1 MNVVDVVVVVVA
13 LLAALQGARVGGV
26 VQVGGIIGFFA
37 GLFVGALLAS
47 QTVRWVQSPTA
58 TTVVALTTM
67 LLVAFS
73 FGLAGRI
80 LGAMMTRN
88 LRHGP
93 ARSADAFVGVVVAV
107 VAALA
112 TVWLLA
118 SSMVNSSSVALDNA
132 ILQSRIITALDDV
145 MPAPPTLFTRAQG
158 LLSKEG
164 FPPVLAALAPASAR
178 PVPLPTD
185 ATLRAAVLAAGPSTV
200 KVEGYGCGVL
210 QEGSGFVVAPDLVV
224 TNAHVVAGIAQPR
237 VQDGSAVHGTEVV
250 YFDPTFDLAVLRV
263 PGLGGAVPASRPH
276 DRPGRHPGGGARLS
290 RGRALHG
297 ERGRGDGDVRGGG
310 PGHLRTGPDRPQR
323 LRDLNAAVRPGNSGG
338 PLVLP
343 DGEVVGVV
351 FSRSTVDADVGYALT
366 SPDVAA
372 RVAVAE
378 PATAPVSHR
387 GLRRRVTGPAVPGGT
402 AIRRAP
408 D

>member
-26 VQVGGIIGFFA
+26 VQVGGIVGFFV

-47 QTVRWVQSPTA
+47 QTVRWVRSPTA

-73 FGLAGRI
+73 FGMAGRI
-80 LGAMMTRN
+80 LGSMVTRN
-88 LRHGP
+88 LRSGP
-93 ARSADAFVGVVVAV
+93 VRSADAVVGVVVAV
-107 VAALA
+107 AASLLTA
-112 TVWLLA
+112 WLLA
-118 SSMVNSSSVALDNA
+118 STMVNSSSLALDNA
-132 ILQSRIITALDDV
+132 ILQSRIITGLDNV
-145 MPAPPTLFTRAQG
+145 LPAPPALFSRAQG

-178 PVPLPTD
+178 PVALPTD
-185 ATLRAAVLAAGPSTV
+185 AALRSAVLAAGPSTV
-200 KVEGYGCGVL
+200 KIEGYGCGVL
-210 QEGSGFVVAPDLVV
+210 QEGSGFVVAPGLVV

-237 VQDGSAVHGTEVV
+237 VQGGSEVYGTEVV

-263 PGLGGAVPASRPH
+263 PRLDAPSLRLDPTTVPAGTQGAVL
-276 DRPGRHPGGGARLS
+276 GYPGGGPFTVDGAGVMAVFEAEARDIYGQGLT
-290 RGRALHG
+290 
-297 ERGRGDGDVRGGG
+297 VRN
-310 PGHLRTGPDRPQR
+310 LYELD
-323 LRDLNAAVRPGNSGG
+323 AMVRPGNSGG

-351 FSRSTVDADVGYALT
+351 FSRSTVDDDVGYALT

-378 PATAPVSHR
+378 KVTAPVS
-387 GLRRRVTGPAVPGGT
+387 TGACAAG
-402 AIRRAP
+402 
-408 D
+408 